1 MVQDIRPSTS
11 YNPLFM
17 QWLGV
22 RMPCCMFLCI
32 DSSSILSGFPLV
44 AFCHHQRLKMGFW
57 PRLLLCGVFAVCLSG
72 VAHAEDD
79 EAVEAKEEATPAVE
93 TDKIIDGFSAA
104 DREKMTDGSEKH
116 EFQAEVSRLMDII
129 INSLYTDKQ
138 VFLRELIS
146 NAADALEKAR
156 FHSVQDESFLGD
168 TKDLE
173 VKLEHDADAKTIS
186 IIDTGVGMT
195 KADLINNLGTVAK
208 SGTTNFLEAMAE
220 GADANLIGQF
230 GVGFYSAFL
239 VADKVSVTSKCN
251 DDPVQHVWE
260 SSADAS
266 FVVVDDPRGNTLGRG
281 SRVTLHLKED
291 AHDYLS
297 EDKLK
302 EMAKKY
308 SQFIQFPIYVKVKKE
323 VDADTEEDDD
333 DKDDDEEEK
342 KDDVETKDDDEK
354 EEEEEEKKPK
364 KKTVFEWEQV
374 NTQKAI
380 WLRAKEDVTEEE
392 YNEFYKGISKD
403 YLDPLAYT
411 HFNAEGEIEFKSILY
426 LPKKAPFDMM
436 DNYWGKKSEVKL
448 YVRRVL
454 VAEKFEDLLP
464 RYLNFV
470 RGIVDSDDLPLNVS
484 REQLQQNKIMKV
496 ISKKLVRKVLELM
509 KKLAKEEDAGDDEDE
524 EKDDE
529 EKEEKEEK
537 KEDSEEKKDKK
548 DEESTWAK
556 FYKEFNKNLKMG
568 CYEDDSN
575 RSKISKL
582 LRFSTTKSEDKDI
595 SLDKYLDRMQ
605 ESQESIYYMS
615 GDNMEVMKKAPAL
628 QVFKKKDIEVLMLSD
643 HLDEPCIQKLADY
656 EGKKFVS
663 IQKADVKLDET
674 EEEKKKF
681 SKLKDMY
688 KPLTDWWK
696 EKLTDYTEKGAMKD
710 AGVKIEKV
718 ELSKRLT
725 ESPVVVV
732 TSQFGYSA
740 QQEKI
745 MKAQAFQ
752 NKDQMGMM
760 AGRKTL
766 EVNANH
772 PVIVDLLSKV
782 KGDKEDATALD
793 TAQVLFQTALIESG
807 YEIADPSALV
817 NRVYR
822 LMSKELGVDPD
833 APIKEI
839 EVPEEEEEAD
849 EDDKDDSDSEKEDEE
864 SKPEEGEKAEL

>member
-1 MVQDIRPSTS
+1 
-11 YNPLFM
+11 
-17 QWLGV
+17 
-22 RMPCCMFLCI
+22 
-32 DSSSILSGFPLV
+32 
-44 AFCHHQRLKMGFW
+44 MGK
-57 PRLLLCGVFAVCLSG
+57 VV
-72 VAHAEDD
+72 
-79 EAVEAKEEATPAVE
+79 
-93 TDKIIDGFSAA
+93 DGFSED
-104 DREKMTDGSEKH
+104 DRAKMTEGSEKH
-116 EFQAEVSRLMDII
+116 EFQAEVNRLMDII

-156 FHSVQDESFLGD
+156 FHSVQDEAYLAD
-168 TKDLE
+168 VKDLE
-173 VKLEHDADAKTIS
+173 IKIEHDPDAKTLS
-186 IIDTGVGMT
+186 IIDTGVGMS

-220 GADANLIGQF
+220 GSDANLIGQF

-251 DDPVQHVWE
+251 DDAVQHVWE

-266 FVVVDDPRGNTLGRG
+266 FTVVDDPRGNTLGRG

-302 EMAKKY
+302 ENAKKY

-323 VDADTEEDDD
+323 VDTDTEED
-333 DKDDDEEEK
+333 E
-342 KDDVETKDDDEK
+342 DDDEK
-354 EEEEEEKKPK
+354 EDEEEKDDVEAKDDEEKEEEEEKKPT

-411 HFNAEGEIEFKSILY
+411 HFNAEGEIEFKSILF

-436 DNYWGKKSEVKL
+436 DNYWTKKSDVKL
-448 YVRRVL
+448 FVRRVL
-454 VAEKFEDLLP
+454 VAEKFDDLLP

-470 RGIVDSDDLPLNVS
+470 RGVVDSDDLPLNVS

-496 ISKKLVRKVLELM
+496 ITKKLVRKVLELM
-509 KKLAKEEDAGDDEDE
+509 KKLAKEDDSGDDDEDE
-524 EKDDE
+524 EKEDGD
-529 EKEEKEEK
+529 EKEEKEEA
-537 KEDSEEKKDKK
+537 EEKKDKS
-548 DEESTWAK
+548 DEEGQWSK
-556 FYKEFNKNLKMG
+556 FWKEFNKNLKMG

-575 RSKISKL
+575 RSKLSKL
-582 LRFSTTKSEDKDI
+582 LRFRTTKSDGKEI

-615 GDNMEVMKKAPAL
+615 GDSLETMKKAPAL
-628 QVFKKKDIEVLMLSD
+628 QIFEKKDLEVLMLSD
-643 HLDEPCIQKLADY
+643 HLDEPCLQKLADY

-663 IQKADVKLDET
+663 IQKADMKLDET
-674 EEEKKKF
+674 EEEKKRFTKV
-681 SKLKDMY
+681 KDMY

-696 EKLTDYTEKGAMKD
+696 DSLTEFTEKGAMKD
-710 AGVKIEKV
+710 AGVKVEKV
-718 ELSKRLT
+718 EVSKRLT

-740 QQEKI
+740 QQEKV
-745 MKAQAFQ
+745 MKAQSFQ
-752 NKDQMGMM
+752 NKDQISMM
-760 AGRKTL
+760 SGRKTL
-766 EVNANH
+766 EVNPNH
-772 PVIVDLLSKV
+772 PVVVDLLSKV
-782 KGDKEDATALD
+782 KANKEDSAALD
-793 TAQVLFQTALIESG
+793 TAQVLFQTAHSVWL
-807 YEIADPSALV
+807 
-817 NRVYR
+817 
-822 LMSKELGVDPD
+822 
-833 APIKEI
+833 
-839 EVPEEEEEAD
+839 
-849 EDDKDDSDSEKEDEE
+849 
-864 SKPEEGEKAEL
+864 

>member
-1 MVQDIRPSTS
+1 MLRVWRACALGLFVSNVSTI
-11 YNPLFM
+11 
-17 QWLGV
+17 V
-22 RMPCCMFLCI
+22 RA
-32 DSSSILSGFPLV
+32 D
-44 AFCHHQRLKMGFW
+44 
-57 PRLLLCGVFAVCLSG
+57 
-72 VAHAEDD
+72 DD
-79 EAVEAKEEATPAVE
+79 EAADGSGDE
-93 TDKIIDGFSAA
+93 TKVVDGFSESDRAA
-104 DREKMTDGSEKH
+104 MTEGSEKH

-156 FHSVQDESFLGD
+156 FHSVQDDAFLGD
-168 TKDLE
+168 VQDLE
-173 VKLEHDADAKTIS
+173 IKVEHDPEAKTIS
-186 IIDTGVGMT
+186 IIDTGVGMS

-220 GADANLIGQF
+220 GADTNLIGQF

-239 VADKVSVTSKCN
+239 VADKVSVTLKCN
-251 DDPVQHVWE
+251 EDPVQHVWE

-266 FVVVDDPRGNTLGRG
+266 FTVVDDPRGNTLGRG

-302 EMAKKY
+302 ETSKKY

-323 VDADTEEDDD
+323 VEADADDD
-333 DKDDDEEEK
+333 DDDDDDDEEA
-342 KDDVETKDDDEK
+342 KDDVETSDDDEK
-354 EEEEEEKKPK
+354 EEEEEKKPT
-364 KKTVFEWEQV
+364 KKTVYEWEQV

-411 HFNAEGEIEFKSILY
+411 HFNAEGEIEFKSILF

-436 DNYWGKKSEVKL
+436 DNYWTKRSEVKL

-454 VAEKFEDLLP
+454 VAEKFDELLP

-470 RGIVDSDDLPLNVS
+470 RGVVDSDDLPLNVS

-509 KKLAKEEDAGDDEDE
+509 KKLAKEEESGGEDDEDE
-524 EKDDE
+524 DKEEDE
-529 EKEEKEEK
+529 EEEKEKEEK
-537 KEDSEEKKDKK
+537 KDSS

-582 LRFSTTKSEDKDI
+582 LRFKTTKSEDKDV
-595 SLDKYLDRMQ
+595 SLDKYLDRMA

-615 GDNMEVMKKAPAL
+615 GESMETMLKAPAL
-628 QVFKKKDIEVLMLSD
+628 QIFKKKDLEVLMLSD

-663 IQKADVKLDET
+663 IQKADVKIDES
-674 EEEKKKF
+674 EEEKKRF
-681 SKLKDMY
+681 TKLKDMY

-696 EKLTDYTEKGAMKD
+696 EKLTDLTEKGAMKD
-710 AGVKIEKV
+710 AGVKIESV
-718 ELSKRLT
+718 SLSKRLT
-725 ESPVVVV
+725 DSPVVVV

-752 NKDQMGMM
+752 NKDQISMM
-760 AGRKTL
+760 SGRKTL
-766 EVNANH
+766 EVNPNH
-772 PVIVDLLSKV
+772 PVVIDLLSKI
-782 KGDKEDATALD
+782 KDDKENAAALD

-833 APIKEI
+833 APLKEV
-839 EVPEEEEEAD
+839 EVPEDDAEEEEAEEEEEEEA
-849 EDDKDDSDSEKEDEE
+849 EDEE
-864 SKPEEGEKAEL
+864 EEEEEKADKKEEL